1 MPQEVSPPLYNH
13 FNQVKSIIQGVM
25 PIDYFF
31 AKEMMSALTCN
42 VIGKVPEKVT
52 DQVSDKLTDSDTDTY
67 SYPDRQSNLYHLFLA
82 LSASLRSGHSCLPL
96 TEVSS
101 QHWGKGFAVSSKDSD
116 IKSTD
121 NKENTVHQEASGN
134 SNETLNE
141 PLSELSHPGFIFSS
155 LTQLQDMLS
164 EVNIQPSDQQLV
176 VLEHDKLYMRRYFQ
190 FETDLG
196 KAIHGRL
203 LQECQYDDD
212 NIRECIE
219 ALFPTRDDSKNDEA
233 SSENKDIELLEIDWQ
248 KVAVA
253 NAINKNF
260 SVIAGGPGT
269 GKTYTVTK
277 LLAALV
283 NLEQVRLEKS
293 NGESYREQGTPVL
306 NIALVAPTGKAAQR
320 LSESIVDA
328 IAGFKGLIDDK
339 VLADIPTQAQTLH
352 RLLGVIPNSPN
363 FRHHE
368 NNRLSYDIV
377 LIDEVSMVDLPLM
390 TRVFRALKDTTKV
403 ILLGDAD
410 QLPSVAAGSVLAD
423 IAPRPH
429 GGYSHN
435 NEKYLTDVCQLTPN
449 QLTKYFSNSLTSTS
463 SSIKSSVDNK
473 LSVDYLSFLV
483 KSRRFDGK
491 GGIGLIANAVIN
503 GNAKASWKL
512 LTDSKGNGQSITQA
526 SKQKAEQDTILDEAT
541 QEKQLSLAQGEL
553 INWLAPLV
561 KQYYKP
567 IEFCTNVSDAF
578 ALLSQF
584 RVLCA
589 TRQGDYGVENINEV
603 IKGYL
608 GKSNALHL
616 PRQQGK
622 NNLYH
627 GQPIMIN
634 ENDYR
639 LGLYNGDVGIIWNVI
654 DQEGQEHLMAC
665 FEGALEDS
673 KESGEEGSE
682 GTQQSKQLTQSKPI
696 IRQIM
701 PSRLP
706 NFESVYAMTIH
717 KTQGSEFTHVAM
729 VLSQAQSDQQND
741 LISKQQSGS
750 KLLSRELLY
759 TGITRAKKQL
769 TIAANQRVWQQGVT
783 GQVKRHSG
791 LGLTL
796 A

>member
-1 MPQEVSPPLYNH
+1 MTPDNINLPVYSR
-13 FNQVKSIIQGVM
+13 FAQVKDVIQGVM

-31 AKEMMSALTCN
+31 AKEMLNALILNKKTALLN
-42 VIGKVPEKVT
+42 AEST
-52 DQVSDKLTDSDTDTY
+52 LDSHYKYDFTGDNTNKGEIERY
-67 SYPDRQSNLYHLFLA
+67 YQRNLYHLFLA
-82 LSASLRSGHSCLPL
+82 LSASLRAGHSCLPL
-96 TEVSS
+96 TEVAD
-101 QHWGKGFAVSSKDSD
+101 QHWGKGFSLASKDS
-116 IKSTD
+116 
-121 NKENTVHQEASGN
+121 TVTAEDGN
-134 SNETLNE
+134 SSAPSDDANENIKALSHAGFIFAPLAQLQNM
-141 PLSELSHPGFIFSS
+141 LSEL
-155 LTQLQDMLS
+155 T
-164 EVNIQPSDQQLV
+164 IQASDQQLL
-176 VLEHDKLYMRRYFQ
+176 VLAHNQLYMRRYFQ
-190 FETDLG
+190 FEHDLG
-196 KAIHGRL
+196 QAINGRL
-203 LQECQYDDD
+203 LQPSQYNDD
-212 NIRECIE
+212 NISQCIA
-219 ALFPTRDDSKNDEA
+219 ALFPA
-233 SSENKDIELLEIDWQ
+233 NKDDTDPSEIDWQ

-253 NAINKNF
+253 NAINKSF

-283 NLEQVRLEKS
+283 SLEQLKQNNSTNSTNSTNSDSS
-293 NGESYREQGTPVL
+293 NKVNKPSKQGTPIL

-328 IAGFKGLIDDK
+328 IAGFKGVIDEK
-339 VLADIPTQAQTLH
+339 ILAEIPTQAQTLH

-429 GGYSHN
+429 GGYN
-435 NEKYLTDVCQLTPN
+435 TVNEKYLTHVCQLSDN
-449 QLTKYFSNSLTSTS
+449 QLNAHFSTS
-463 SSIKSSVDNK
+463 GSKVTNK
-473 LSVDYLSFLV
+473 GNTGDTGNKVNVDYLSFLV

-491 GGIGLIANAVIN
+491 GGIGLIANAVIK
-503 GNAKASWKL
+503 GDVKASWAL
-512 LTDSKGNGQSITQA
+512 LCDTQSDTQLVNATHNNTDNNTVKPTS
-526 SKQKAEQDTILDEAT
+526 ER
-541 QEKQLSLAQGEL
+541 QLSLAQGEL
-553 INWLAPLV
+553 SSWLAPLV

-567 IEFCTNVSDAF
+567 IESCTEVSAAF
-578 ALLSQF
+578 ALLSKF

-589 TRQGDYGVENINEV
+589 TRQGDFGVENINEV

-608 GKSNALHL
+608 GKSNPLHL
-616 PRQQGK
+616 QRQQSQQS
-622 NNLYH
+622 LYH

-639 LGLYNGDVGIIWNVI
+639 LGLYNGDVGLIWQIV
-654 DQEGQEHLMAC
+654 DQEGKAHLMAC
-665 FEGALEDS
+665 FEEASD
-673 KESGEEGSE
+673 
-682 GTQQSKQLTQSKPI
+682 QQAQPL
-696 IRQIM
+696 IRQIL

-706 NFESVYAMTIH
+706 KFESVYAMTIH
-717 KTQGSEFTHVAM
+717 KTQGSEFAHVAM
-729 VLSQAQSDQQND
+729 ILSETQSEQHKG
-741 LISKQQSGS
+741 LEGKQQQGS

-791 LGLTL
+791 LDLMTSDL
-796 A
+796 